1 MNLFSNT
8 ALKKRALKKT
18 AIAIAEGDLSL
29 LKKQLGKIQ
38 SEQLNSPLFEH
49 QGGYISAAEL
59 AIVNQQAKA
68 LEHLLQSGCSTEYR
82 SSDQPLLYL
91 ALQQKQSLA
100 LLTVL
105 LQQNS
110 PTRFAGLEISS
121 AEFACFRYCPAASL
135 MLHLSRLVEY
145 GGELNQ
151 VNQEG
156 HSLLLL
162 ALATEQQSLLQF
174 MINSGAE
181 IPHEIAD
188 NWCSNEIVSYAKRC
202 ADDLRIRQMMLG

>member
-1 MNLFSNT
+1 MNFLN
-8 ALKKRALKKT
+8 KRAIKKT
-18 AIAIAEGDLSL
+18 ASAISEGDLHL
-29 LKKQLGKIQ
+29 LKKQLSKLE

-59 AIVNQQAKA
+59 AIVSQQPKA
-68 LEHLLQSGCSTEYR
+68 LEHLLQSNCSAKYE
-82 SSDQPLLYL
+82 SSDQPLIYL

-110 PTRFAGLEISS
+110 PTRFPGLEISS
-121 AEFACFRYCPAASL
+121 AEFACFIYCPATSL

-151 VNQEG
+151 VNREG

-174 MINSGAE
+174 MINSGAD

-188 NWCSNEIVSYAKRC
+188 NWCSSEIISYAKRC
-202 ADDLRIRQMMLG
+202 ADDLKIRQMMLG